1 MRILPILTILT
12 ALAVPTAYTD
22 EIASQGRKVLEKNRS
37 AVITIEVVLK
47 QQVSFAGSA
56 SRDNESK
63 SEITGTVISPD
74 GLTVVSLSEI
84 DPSNI
89 FDIMMAG
96 TQRGDVNMTTEVRS
110 AKFLMADDSEV
121 PAEVVLRDKDLDMA
135 FLRPIEKPTN
145 TYVHVDFTSSAK
157 VDYLDPVVSINRL
170 GRVARRAH
178 TLSIERIEAVV
189 EKPRRFYVPGND
201 PTNTG
206 LGSPAFSLDGK
217 PIGVFLLRA
226 IKTADTGGLSSM
238 FGGLGEGIITVLL
251 PGADIADGAA
261 QAPPYE

>member
-1 MRILPILTILT
+1 MRNLLALVILAAFATPIT
-12 ALAVPTAYTD
+12 YSD
-22 EIASQGRKVLEKNRS
+22 ELASQGRKVLEKNRS
-37 AVITIEVVLK
+37 AIITIEVVLK
-47 QQVSFAGSA
+47 QQISFSGSA

-89 FDIMMAG
+89 FDILTAG
-96 TQRGDVNMTTEVRS
+96 TQQGDMNMTTEVRS

-121 PAEVVLRDKDLDMA
+121 PAEVVLRDRDLDMA
-135 FLRPIEKPTN
+135 FLRPIEKTSN
-145 TYVHVDFTSSAK
+145 AYVHVDFSGSGE
-157 VDYLDPVVSINRL
+157 VDYLDPVISINRL

-206 LGSPAFSLDGK
+206 LGSPAFSVDGN

-251 PGADIADGAA
+251 PGADIVDGAA